1 MIRTCLFG
9 ALVLLL
15 CACSKEEEPTTRI
28 PYSYYN
34 DPIVNTGYY
43 AYNLNGSPIRIIGI
57 PNTKREAET
66 PQGDIRMVTF
76 PNPAWIQEGEFLQA
90 SWSINIDG
98 PIPAVSRKAYLVRAK
113 RSGDAS
119 WNGAFLNGSFH
130 HAVGEPTVV
139 WEGEYSRNFRISLP
153 VSETGDYRL
162 YLEMDGYYLYDNLAI
177 REFLT
182 Y

>member
-1 MIRTCLFG
+1 MNRRLLFG
-9 ALVLLL
+9 VIVLLL
-15 CACSKEEEPTTRI
+15 SACSKEEKPTTQI
-28 PYSYYN
+28 PYSYFN
-34 DPIVNTGYY
+34 EPIVNTGYY
-43 AYNLNGSPIRIIGI
+43 AYDLNGSPIRIIGI

-66 PQGDIRMVTF
+66 PQGDIRMVTY

-90 SWSINIDG
+90 NWSVDLAG
-98 PIPAVSRKAYLVRAK
+98 PIPAVSRKAFLIRA
-113 RSGDAS
+113 STTGDDTA
-119 WNGAFLNGSFH
+119 NGAFFNGSYH
-130 HAVGEPTVV
+130 HVIGENTIV